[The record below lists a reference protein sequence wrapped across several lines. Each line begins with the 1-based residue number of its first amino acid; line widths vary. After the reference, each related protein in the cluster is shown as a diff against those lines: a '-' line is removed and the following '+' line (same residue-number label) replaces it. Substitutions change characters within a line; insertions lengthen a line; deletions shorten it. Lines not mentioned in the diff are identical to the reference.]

1 MHRFSNKDLAFIVA
15 IATVLS
21 GCVSKLNVPKKPDST
36 VAAVAS
42 PEPVAPPEPVY
53 DATAFA
59 PLHPRALSS
68 RVTVLMFH
76 DVVTSRGKGGVY
88 FDSTVAE
95 FNEILD
101 YFEEQGAHYL
111 SLRELHEHLV
121 TGKQVP
127 ERSVVLTFDDNYLGF
142 YENAWPILKAK
153 NIPSGMFVHTD
164 FVGNTSGSHPKMTWD
179 QLKELDAT
187 GLVEIGGHTC
197 SHPGDLKSL
206 PEDVQERELTK
217 SKALLEDQLG
227 HPVPFLAYPVGSA
240 DAKTIALTK
249 SAGYTMAFTM
259 RNGPAEE
266 SPGVLEVQ
274 RTIQTKYKQA
284 FEESLSQS
292 KNVPAAVITTEINN
306 TPITLTS
313 GEFDDISLVFVSGG
327 IPMSVR
333 DPDGGRKSVGAYVE
347 THGGKAGMNGTFFVN
362 AALRGTDNAM
372 IGPFRSQNEGK
383 FFDDRDARRLE
394 KLVGRP
400 LIAWNGKQITV
411 APFSAEALNTEEGV
425 RQLHPEF
432 TDCFLAG
439 AWIVHEGVARSR
451 REISTAAASDFND
464 PRKRAFFGWKADGTL
479 VYGATQN
486 VITTSAMAR
495 GAAAAGLQEAFL
507 MDSGFSTSVVYNG
520 KIMATGHSSESLPS
534 REVPHALVV
543 QGELGPALD
552 ADTQKVFD
560 EAKSSTAVQQASEE
574 EPSRNTKKRRR
585 SRRR

>member
-1 MHRFSNKDLAFIVA
+1 MHRFSIKDLAFIVA

-21 GCVSKLNVPKKPDST
+21 GCVSKPNVPKKPDST
-36 VAAVAS
+36 VAAVA
-42 PEPVAPPEPVY
+42 PPAPVLPPEPVY

-59 PLHPRALSS
+59 PLHPHALSS

-164 FVGNTSGSHPKMTWD
+164 FVGSTSGSHPKMTWD

-259 RNGPAEE
+259 KNGPAEE
-266 SPGVLEVQ
+266 SPGVLEIQ

-284 FEESLSQS
+284 FEESLSQA
-292 KNVPAAVITTEINN
+292 KNVPAAVITTDINDA
-306 TPITLTS
+306 PITLTS

-347 THGGKAGMNGTFFVN
+347 KHGGKAGMNGTFFVN

-400 LIAWNGKQITV
+400 LIAWNGKQISV

-451 REISTAAASDFND
+451 SEISTAAASDFND

-534 REVPHALVV
+534 REVPHALVI
-543 QGELGPALD
+543 QGELGLALD
-552 ADTQKVFD
+552 ADTQKAFD
-560 EAKSSTAVQQASEE
+560 EAKSSTAVQQDSEV
-574 EPSRNTKKRRR
+574 EPATKTKKRRR
-585 SRRR
+585 NRRR

>member
-1 MHRFSNKDLAFIVA
+1 VHRFFNKELSILFVIA
-15 IATVLS
+15 IMLS
-21 GCVSKLNVPKKPDST
+21 GCTSKLNAPPQP
-36 VAAVAS
+36 AS
-42 PEPVAPPEPVY
+42 NVSVVTPPQPVLPPEPGY
-53 DATAFA
+53 DATSFA
-59 PLHPRALSS
+59 PLHPRALSA

-88 FDSTVAE
+88 FDSTVDE

-101 YFEEQGAHYL
+101 YFEKEGVHYL
-111 SLRELHEHLV
+111 SMRDLHEHLV
-121 TGKQVP
+121 TGKEVP

-142 YENAWPILKAK
+142 YENAWPVLKAK

-164 FVGNTSGSHPKMTWD
+164 FVGNASGSHPKMTWA
-179 QLKELDAT
+179 QLQELDAS

-206 PEDVQERELTK
+206 PLDVQERELTESK
-217 SKALLEDQLG
+217 SLLEKKLG

-240 DAKTIALTK
+240 DQQTIELAK

-259 RNGPAEE
+259 KNGPAEE
-266 SPGVLEVQ
+266 SPGVLEIQ

-284 FEESLSQS
+284 FEQSLEQA

-306 TPITLTS
+306 APITLTS
-313 GEFDDISLVFVSGG
+313 GVFDDISLVFVSGG
-327 IPMSVR
+327 IPISVR

-394 KLVGRP
+394 KLIGRP
-400 LIAWNGKQITV
+400 LIAWNAKQISV
-411 APFSAEALNTEEGV
+411 APFSAEALNSEDGV
-425 RQLHPEF
+425 RKLNPEF

-439 AWIVHEGVARSR
+439 AWIVHNGVARTRS
-451 REISTAAASDFND
+451 EISTAAAGDFND

-543 QGELGPALD
+543 QGDLGTSLD
-552 ADTQKVFD
+552 AETQKSFD
-560 EAKSSTAVQQASEE
+560 EAKSSTAVVQEANE
-574 EPSRNTKKRRR
+574 EPTRKTKKRRR

>member
-1 MHRFSNKDLAFIVA
+1 M
-15 IATVLS
+15 
-21 GCVSKLNVPKKPDST
+21 PKKPDN
-36 VAAVAS
+36 AVPVVTS
-42 PEPVAPPEPVY
+42 PEPVLPPEPVY

-101 YFEEQGAHYL
+101 YFDEQGAHYL
-111 SLRELHEHLV
+111 SMRDLHEHLV

-164 FVGNTSGSHPKMTWD
+164 FVGNTSGSHPKMSWD

-217 SKALLEDQLG
+217 SKMLLEEQLG

-240 DAKTIALTK
+240 DAKTIALAK

-259 RNGPAEE
+259 KNGPAEE

-284 FEESLSQS
+284 FEQSLDQA
-292 KNVPAAVITTEINN
+292 KNVPAAVITTDINN
-306 TPITLTS
+306 APITLTT
-313 GEFDDISLVFVSGG
+313 GEFNDISLVFVSGG

-394 KLVGRP
+394 KLIGRP
-400 LIAWNGKQITV
+400 LIAWNGKQISV
-411 APFSAEALNTEEGV
+411 APFSAEALNTENGV

-451 REISTAAASDFND
+451 SEISTAAASDFND

-534 REVPHALVV
+534 REVPHALVI
-543 QGELGPALD
+543 QGELGPSLD
-552 ADTQKVFD
+552 TDTQKAFD
-560 EAKSSTAVQQASEE
+560 EAKSSTEVQKDREE
-574 EPSRNTKKRRR
+574 ESSTKTKKRRR

>member
-1 MHRFSNKDLAFIVA
+1 M
-15 IATVLS
+15 
-21 GCVSKLNVPKKPDST
+21 PKKPDN
-36 VAAVAS
+36 AVPVVTS
-42 PEPVAPPEPVY
+42 PEPVLPPEPVY

-101 YFEEQGAHYL
+101 YFDEQGAHYL
-111 SLRELHEHLV
+111 SMRDLHEHLV

-164 FVGNTSGSHPKMTWD
+164 FVGNTSGSHPKMSWD

-217 SKALLEDQLG
+217 SKMLLEEQLG

-240 DAKTIALTK
+240 DAKTIALAK

-259 RNGPAEE
+259 KNGPAEE

-284 FEESLSQS
+284 FEQSLDQA
-292 KNVPAAVITTEINN
+292 KNVPAAVITTDINN
-306 TPITLTS
+306 APITLTT

-394 KLVGRP
+394 KLIGRP
-400 LIAWNGKQITV
+400 LIAWNGKQISV
-411 APFSAEALNTEEGV
+411 APFSAEALNTEDGV

-451 REISTAAASDFND
+451 SEISTAAASDFND

-534 REVPHALVV
+534 REVPHALVI
-543 QGELGPALD
+543 QGELGPSLD
-552 ADTQKVFD
+552 TDTQKAFD
-560 EAKSSTAVQQASEE
+560 EAKSSTEVQKDREE
-574 EPSRNTKKRRR
+574 ESSTKTKKRRR

>member
-1 MHRFSNKDLAFIVA
+1 MHRFSIKDLAFIVA
-15 IATVLS
+15 IVTSLS
-21 GCVSKLNVPKKPDST
+21 GCVSKPNVPKKPDST
-36 VAAVAS
+36 VAAVA
-42 PEPVAPPEPVY
+42 PPATVLAPEPVY

-59 PLHPRALSS
+59 PLHPHALSS

-164 FVGNTSGSHPKMTWD
+164 FVGSTSGSHPKMTWD

-259 RNGPAEE
+259 KNGPAEE
-266 SPGVLEVQ
+266 SPGVLEIQ

-284 FEESLSQS
+284 FEESLSQA
-292 KNVPAAVITTEINN
+292 KNVPAAVITTDINDA
-306 TPITLTS
+306 PIALTS

-347 THGGKAGMNGTFFVN
+347 KHGGKAGMNGTFFVN

-400 LIAWNGKQITV
+400 LIAWNGKQISV

-451 REISTAAASDFND
+451 SEISTAAASDFND

-534 REVPHALVV
+534 REVPHALVI
-543 QGELGPALD
+543 QGELGLALD
-552 ADTQKVFD
+552 ADTQKAFD
-560 EAKSSTAVQQASEE
+560 EAKSSTAVQQDSEV
-574 EPSRNTKKRRR
+574 EPATKTKKRRR
-585 SRRR
+585 NRRR

>member
-1 MHRFSNKDLAFIVA
+1 M
-15 IATVLS
+15 
-21 GCVSKLNVPKKPDST
+21 PKKPDN
-36 VAAVAS
+36 AVPVVTS
-42 PEPVAPPEPVY
+42 PEPVLPPDPVY

-101 YFEEQGAHYL
+101 YFDEQGAHYL
-111 SLRELHEHLV
+111 SMRDLHEHLV

-164 FVGNTSGSHPKMTWD
+164 FVGNTSGSHPKMSWD

-217 SKALLEDQLG
+217 SKMLLEEQLG

-240 DAKTIALTK
+240 DAKTIALAK

-259 RNGPAEE
+259 KNGPAEE

-284 FEESLSQS
+284 FEQSLDQA
-292 KNVPAAVITTEINN
+292 KNVPAAVITTDINN
-306 TPITLTS
+306 APITLTT
-313 GEFDDISLVFVSGG
+313 GEFNDISLVFVSGG

-394 KLVGRP
+394 KLIGRP
-400 LIAWNGKQITV
+400 LIAWNGKQISV
-411 APFSAEALNTEEGV
+411 APFSAEALNTENGV

-451 REISTAAASDFND
+451 SEISTAAASDFND

-534 REVPHALVV
+534 REVPHALVI
-543 QGELGPALD
+543 QGELGPSLD
-552 ADTQKVFD
+552 TDTQKAFD
-560 EAKSSTAVQQASEE
+560 DAKSSTEVQKDREE
-574 EPSRNTKKRRR
+574 ESSTKTKKRRR

>member
-1 MHRFSNKDLAFIVA
+1 M
-15 IATVLS
+15 LS

-284 FEESLSQS
+284 FEESLSQA

-400 LIAWNGKQITV
+400 LIAWNGKQISV

>member
-1 MHRFSNKDLAFIVA
+1 VHRFSIKDLAFFVA
-15 IATVLS
+15 IVTVLS
-21 GCVSKLNVPKKPDST
+21 GCVSKPNVPNKPDNT
-36 VAAVAS
+36 AAVVAP
-42 PEPVAPPEPVY
+42 PESVLPPEPVY

-88 FDSTVAE
+88 FDSTVDE

-101 YFEEQGAHYL
+101 YFEDQGAHYL
-111 SLRELHEHLV
+111 SLRDLHEHLV
-121 TGKQVP
+121 TGKPVP

-164 FVGNTSGSHPKMTWD
+164 FVGNTSGSHPKMNWD

-259 RNGPAEE
+259 KNGPAEE
-266 SPGVLEVQ
+266 SPGVLEIQ

-284 FEESLSQS
+284 FEQSLEQAKS
-292 KNVPAAVITTEINN
+292 VPAAVITTDINN
-306 TPITLTS
+306 APITLTT

-347 THGGKAGMNGTFFVN
+347 KHGGKAGMNGTFFVN

-400 LIAWNGKQITV
+400 LIAWNEKQISV
-411 APFSAEALNTEEGV
+411 APFSAEALNTEDGV
-425 RQLHPEF
+425 RQLQPDF

-451 REISTAAASDFND
+451 SEISTAAASDFND

-507 MDSGFSTSVVYNG
+507 MDSGFSTSVVFNG

-534 REVPHALVV
+534 REVPHALVI
-543 QGELGPALD
+543 QGELGASLD
-552 ADTQKVFD
+552 ADTQKAFD
-560 EAKSSTAVQQASEE
+560 EAKSSTEVMGNREEDASTK
-574 EPSRNTKKRRR
+574 TKKRRR

>member
-1 MHRFSNKDLAFIVA
+1 
-15 IATVLS
+15 
-21 GCVSKLNVPKKPDST
+21 
-36 VAAVAS
+36 
-42 PEPVAPPEPVY
+42 
-53 DATAFA
+53 
-59 PLHPRALSS
+59 
-68 RVTVLMFH
+68 MFH

-101 YFEEQGAHYL
+101 YFDEQGAHYL

-127 ERSVVLTFDDNYLGF
+127 DRSVVLTFDDNYLGF
-142 YENAWPILKAK
+142 YENAWPLLKAK

-164 FVGNTSGSHPKMTWD
+164 FVGNTSGSHPKMNWD

-217 SKALLEDQLG
+217 SKSLLEEQLG

-240 DAKTIALTK
+240 DAKTIELTK

-259 RNGPAEE
+259 KNGPAEE

-284 FEESLSQS
+284 FEQSLDQA
-292 KNVPAAVITTEINN
+292 KNVPAAVITTDINN
-306 TPITLTS
+306 APITLTS

-333 DPDGGRKSVGAYVE
+333 DPDGGRKSVGAYVD

-394 KLVGRP
+394 KLIGRP
-400 LIAWNGKQITV
+400 LIAWNGKQISV

-451 REISTAAASDFND
+451 SEISTAAASDFND
-464 PRKRAFFGWKADGTL
+464 PRKRAFFGWKSDGTL

-534 REVPHALVV
+534 REVPHALVI
-543 QGELGPALD
+543 QGELGPSLD
-552 ADTQKVFD
+552 TDTQKAFD
-560 EAKSSTAVQQASEE
+560 EAKSSTEVQKDREE
-574 EPSRNTKKRRR
+574 ESSTKTKKRRR
-585 SRRR
+585 NRRR

>member
-1 MHRFSNKDLAFIVA
+1 MHRFSNKDLAFVVA

-36 VAAVAS
+36 VVAVAS

-179 QLKELDAT
+179 QLKEIDTT

-284 FEESLSQS
+284 FEESLSRA

-400 LIAWNGKQITV
+400 LIAWNGKQISV

>member
-1 MHRFSNKDLAFIVA
+1 MHRFLLKDLAILVGIAIVF
-15 IATVLS
+15 T
-21 GCVSKLNVPKKPDST
+21 GCTSKLNAPKQPDRTTSVVPVPQPTLPK
-36 VAAVAS
+36 
-42 PEPVAPPEPVY
+42 ELVY

-68 RVTVLMFH
+68 RVTVLMLH
-76 DVVTSRGKGGVY
+76 DVATERGKGGVY

-95 FNEILD
+95 FKEILD
-101 YFEEQGAHYL
+101 YFEEQGAHFL
-111 SLRELHEHLV
+111 SMRDLHEHLV
-121 TGKQVP
+121 TGKEVP

-142 YENAWPILKAK
+142 YENAWPLLKAK
-153 NIPSGMFVHTD
+153 NIPCGMFVHTD
-164 FVGNTSGSHPKMTWD
+164 FVGNSSGSHPKMTWA
-179 QLKELDAT
+179 QLKDLDAT

-206 PEDVQERELTK
+206 PLDVQERELTE
-217 SKALLEDQLG
+217 SKTLLEDKLG

-240 DAKTIALTK
+240 DRKTIELAK

-259 RNGPAEE
+259 KNGPAEE
-266 SPGVLEVQ
+266 SPGILEVQ

-284 FEESLSQS
+284 FEQS
-292 KNVPAAVITTEINN
+292 VEQAKNVPAAVITTDINN
-306 TPITLTS
+306 APIVLTA
-313 GEFDDISLVFVSGG
+313 GEFDGISLVFVSGG
-327 IPMSVR
+327 TPMSVR

-400 LIAWNGKQITV
+400 LIAWNTKQISV
-411 APFSAEALNTEEGV
+411 APFSVEALNSEDGV
-425 RQLHPEF
+425 RQLNPEF

-439 AWIVHEGVARSR
+439 AWIVHNGVARSR
-451 REISTAAASDFND
+451 SEISTAAAGDFND
-464 PRKRAFFGWKADGTL
+464 PRKRAFFGWKSDGTL

-534 REVPHALVV
+534 REVPHALVI
-543 QGELGPALD
+543 QGDLGTSMD
-552 ADTQKVFD
+552 AETQKAFD
-560 EAKSSTAVQQASEE
+560 EAKSSTVAIQEVNE
-574 EPSRNTKKRRR
+574 EPAPKKKKRRR

>member
-1 MHRFSNKDLAFIVA
+1 
-15 IATVLS
+15 
-21 GCVSKLNVPKKPDST
+21 
-36 VAAVAS
+36 
-42 PEPVAPPEPVY
+42 
-53 DATAFA
+53 
-59 PLHPRALSS
+59 
-68 RVTVLMFH
+68 MFH

-101 YFEEQGAHYL
+101 YFDEQGAHYL
-111 SLRELHEHLV
+111 SMRDLHEHLV

-164 FVGNTSGSHPKMTWD
+164 FVGNTSGSHPKMSWD

-217 SKALLEDQLG
+217 SKMLLEEQLG

-240 DAKTIALTK
+240 DAKTIALAK

-259 RNGPAEE
+259 KNGPAEE

-284 FEESLSQS
+284 FEQSLDQA
-292 KNVPAAVITTEINN
+292 KNVPAAVITTDINN
-306 TPITLTS
+306 APITLTT
-313 GEFDDISLVFVSGG
+313 GEFNDISLVFVSGG

-394 KLVGRP
+394 KLIGRP
-400 LIAWNGKQITV
+400 LIAWNGKQISV
-411 APFSAEALNTEEGV
+411 APFSAEALNTENGV

-451 REISTAAASDFND
+451 SEISTAAASDFND

-534 REVPHALVV
+534 REVPHALVI
-543 QGELGPALD
+543 QGELGPSLD
-552 ADTQKVFD
+552 TDTQKAFD
-560 EAKSSTAVQQASEE
+560 EAKSSTEVQKEREE
-574 EPSRNTKKRRR
+574 ESSTKTKKRRR

>member
-1 MHRFSNKDLAFIVA
+1 VHRFSTKDLAFLVA
-15 IATVLS
+15 IVTVLS
-21 GCVSKLNVPKKPDST
+21 GCVSRLNVPKKPDN
-36 VAAVAS
+36 AVPVVTS
-42 PEPVAPPEPVY
+42 PEPVLPPEPVY

-101 YFEEQGAHYL
+101 YFDEQGAHYL
-111 SLRELHEHLV
+111 SMRDLHEHLV

-164 FVGNTSGSHPKMTWD
+164 FVGNTSGSHPKMSWD

-217 SKALLEDQLG
+217 SKMLLEEQLG

-240 DAKTIALTK
+240 DAKTIALAK

-259 RNGPAEE
+259 KNGPAEE

-284 FEESLSQS
+284 FEQSLDQA
-292 KNVPAAVITTEINN
+292 KNVPAAVITTDINN
-306 TPITLTS
+306 APITLTT

-394 KLVGRP
+394 KLIGRP
-400 LIAWNGKQITV
+400 LIAWNGKQISV
-411 APFSAEALNTEEGV
+411 APFSAEALNTEDGV

-451 REISTAAASDFND
+451 SEISTAAASDFND

-534 REVPHALVV
+534 REVPHALVI
-543 QGELGPALD
+543 QGELGPSLD
-552 ADTQKVFD
+552 TDTQKAFD
-560 EAKSSTAVQQASEE
+560 EAKSSTEVQKDREE
-574 EPSRNTKKRRR
+574 ESSTKTKKRRR

>member
-1 MHRFSNKDLAFIVA
+1 MHRFLLKDLAILVGIAIVF
-15 IATVLS
+15 T
-21 GCVSKLNVPKKPDST
+21 GCTSKLNAPKQPDRTTSVVPVPQPTLPK
-36 VAAVAS
+36 
-42 PEPVAPPEPVY
+42 ELVY

-68 RVTVLMFH
+68 RVTVLMLH
-76 DVVTSRGKGGVY
+76 DVVTERGKGGVY

-95 FNEILD
+95 FKEILD
-101 YFEEQGAHYL
+101 YFEEQGAHFL
-111 SLRELHEHLV
+111 SMRDLHEHLV
-121 TGKQVP
+121 TGKEVP

-142 YENAWPILKAK
+142 YENAWPLLKAK
-153 NIPSGMFVHTD
+153 NIPCGMFVHTD
-164 FVGNTSGSHPKMTWD
+164 FVGNSSGSHPKMTWA
-179 QLKELDAT
+179 QLKDLDAT

-206 PEDVQERELTK
+206 PLDVQERELTE
-217 SKALLEDQLG
+217 SKTLLEDKLG

-240 DAKTIALTK
+240 DRKTIELAK

-259 RNGPAEE
+259 KNGPAEE
-266 SPGVLEVQ
+266 SPGILEVQ

-284 FEESLSQS
+284 FEQS
-292 KNVPAAVITTEINN
+292 VEQAKNVPAAVITTDINN
-306 TPITLTS
+306 APIVLTA
-313 GEFDDISLVFVSGG
+313 GEFDGISLVFVSGG
-327 IPMSVR
+327 TPMSVR

-400 LIAWNGKQITV
+400 LIAWNTKQISV
-411 APFSAEALNTEEGV
+411 APFSVEALNSEDGV
-425 RQLHPEF
+425 RQLNPEF

-439 AWIVHEGVARSR
+439 AWIVHNGVARSR
-451 REISTAAASDFND
+451 SEISTAAAGDFND
-464 PRKRAFFGWKADGTL
+464 PRKRAFFGWKSDGTL

-534 REVPHALVV
+534 REVPHALVI
-543 QGELGPALD
+543 QGNLGTSMD
-552 ADTQKVFD
+552 AETQKAFD
-560 EAKSSTAVQQASEE
+560 EAKSSTVAIQEANE
-574 EPSRNTKKRRR
+574 EPAPKKKKRRR

>member
-1 MHRFSNKDLAFIVA
+1 M
-15 IATVLS
+15 
-21 GCVSKLNVPKKPDST
+21 PKKPDNGVPVVT
-36 VAAVAS
+36 S
-42 PEPVAPPEPVY
+42 PEPVLPPEPVY

-101 YFEEQGAHYL
+101 YFDEQGAHYL
-111 SLRELHEHLV
+111 SMRDLHEHLV

-164 FVGNTSGSHPKMTWD
+164 FVGNTSGSHPKMSWD

-217 SKALLEDQLG
+217 SKMLLEEQLG

-240 DAKTIALTK
+240 DAKTIALAK

-259 RNGPAEE
+259 KNGPAEE

-284 FEESLSQS
+284 FEQSLDQA
-292 KNVPAAVITTEINN
+292 KNVPAAVITTDINN
-306 TPITLTS
+306 APITLTT
-313 GEFDDISLVFVSGG
+313 GEFNDISLVFVSGG

-394 KLVGRP
+394 KLIGRP
-400 LIAWNGKQITV
+400 LIAWNGKQISV
-411 APFSAEALNTEEGV
+411 APFSAEALNTENGV

-451 REISTAAASDFND
+451 SEISTAAASDFND

-534 REVPHALVV
+534 REVPHALVI
-543 QGELGPALD
+543 QGELGPSLD
-552 ADTQKVFD
+552 TDTQKAFD
-560 EAKSSTAVQQASEE
+560 EAKSSTEVQKDREE
-574 EPSRNTKKRRR
+574 ESSTKTKKRRR

>member
-1 MHRFSNKDLAFIVA
+1 MHRFSNKDLACVVA

-36 VAAVAS
+36 VVAVAS

-179 QLKELDAT
+179 QLKEIDTT

-284 FEESLSQS
+284 FEESLSRA

-400 LIAWNGKQITV
+400 LIAWNGKQISV

>member
-1 MHRFSNKDLAFIVA
+1 VHRFSNKDLAFVVA

-42 PEPVAPPEPVY
+42 LEPVAPPEPVY

-179 QLKELDAT
+179 QLKEIDTT

-284 FEESLSQS
+284 FEESLSRA

-400 LIAWNGKQITV
+400 LIAWNGKQISV